1 MKRRLNKKRV
11 AIVVIIFIAII
22 SMIIYLVTNIITL
35 INTPDEIKI
44 KKAPSKNP
52 ITLINY
58 YTSSNKERYTNYKN
72 KHSDLSDEDVV
83 TYVNMNLDYNFYEHI
98 IFQPNPN
105 ELNTIVN
112 KYYRLDNNFVP
123 DDLIYIN
130 DGYTSSND
138 PAYKYR
144 KHQMSRV
151 VYDDFVALRNKCRE
165 KGISFYVVSGY
176 RSTPAQEKSY
186 RHMANTYSVEE
197 ADKTCSRPGHSE
209 HTLGLACDVA
219 LDTYSFENIVNHPE
233 YQWFAG
239 ILADY
244 GFIIRYPEGK
254 DSLTGYSYEPWHL
267 RYLGRDL
274 AKKVYN
280 SNLTY
285 DEYYARNF
293 IS

>member
-1 MKRRLNKKRV
+1 MKRRRINKKKV
-11 AIVVIIFIAII
+11 ALVIFTFIII
-22 SMIIYLVTNIITL
+22 ILVIAYLVSNIITL
-35 INTPDEIKI
+35 INTPDEVKI
-44 KKAPSKNP
+44 EKVSSKDP
-52 ITLINY
+52 ITLLNY
-58 YTSSNKERYTNYKN
+58 YLPSNKERYKDYKK
-72 KHSDLSDEDVV
+72 KHPDLSDEDIV
-83 TYVNMNLDYNFYEHI
+83 TYVNMSLDHNFYEHI
-98 IFQPNPN
+98 IIQPNSK
-105 ELNTIVN
+105 LNTIVN

-123 DDLIYIN
+123 DDLVYIN
-130 DGYTSSND
+130 DGYTDSND

-144 KHQMSRV
+144 KHQMSRE

-186 RHMANTYSVEE
+186 RHMANTFSVEE

-219 LDTYSFENIVNHPE
+219 LDTYSFENIVTHPE
-233 YQWFAG
+233 YKWFAE
-239 ILADY
+239 ILVDY
-244 GFIIRYPEGK
+244 GFIVRYPEGK

-267 RYLGRDL
+267 RYLGKDL

-293 IS
+293 TQ